1 MRRVPLISIILSL
14 VTLAV
19 ILAVYLVLRDFQ
31 KKAMQTSTDPF
42 LLIPADAE
50 LIFHIKKPALFRES
64 FALTGP
70 LGQDID
76 AIFSGE
82 NPTGLIHKIDSLAA
96 AYPSLSDY
104 RNTASALLSIHPDG
118 NMPLGNFLLQVSFP
132 SRVDQE
138 SLHTFIREKLF
149 PGMGFASHTENRQ
162 TIWSSEES
170 ADQPFMHYS
179 FNNNILSVSSS
190 AFLLQNTADLHEAG
204 QNLASD
210 SRFNTLRNSAGRF
223 SDNLFIRTHTLCHL
237 TQNLHHGN
245 SPLNLPCEDLA
256 GWQLWDVSYN
266 AGELLFTGYAQPGMH
281 GQKFIDILT
290 EQQKKESN
298 IAQHIPLH
306 TQTIVY
312 LGISDTETFSPD
324 YEQWLVIN
332 ELQEDFQRQRTRF
345 KDLSGIDP
353 DSLPRFWNGELA
365 WIVTESSEAS
375 EGIVLL
381 GIQNKD
387 QLLQNPDLKVF
398 ITDISS
404 DESSEM
410 LFAEELYRAALP
422 GMFPV
427 LSGGLVKNDFPYF
440 AFSGN
445 YLVASHSLEKLKA
458 YLNTLRFGF
467 NFTKS
472 EEAELMDEF
481 MQSGQN
487 IFLYQSLAKSNMGNW
502 IATSAGSEEN
512 SMESDKA
519 GKSSRS
525 FSLQI
530 LSSQG
535 HLAFSNAMLL
545 HRSEYSVSNPISWE
559 TNLDAPIHAGPY
571 RVYNHNT
578 GETEFILQDQ
588 ARQLYL
594 INKEGEILWKKEI
607 SGPAMSDIHQVDIY
621 KNSRYQYLFNTRN
634 YLHLVDRNGD
644 YVRGYPMRLPAPASA
659 GIAVFDYDSNK
670 NYRVIFP
677 AENRRIYNYSLR
689 REPVPGWE
697 YRQSEHLIRQP
708 LQHLHLEGKD
718 FLLATDTT
726 GRVQILDRR
735 GISRLRPQQSIS
747 LLPGT
752 RIYAHEPL
760 DGKPHFIVPGQNG
773 SVKQVFTDGSVFDIS
788 PDTLSND
795 YRFTYQSF
803 TGTTEKDLIFL
814 HNGNLKVYSIASRL
828 IFSLPIE
835 RGMEGEINI
844 IETIDNK
851 KFAAITDK
859 TGKRLFIVN
868 PGGTIPPPFPLSGD
882 TRFFLEEG
890 DTGSFFLVTGLG
902 NQLRSYNI
910 IMADER

>member
-1 MRRVPLISIILSL
+1 M

-31 KKAMQTSTDPF
+31 KKALQTATDPF

-76 AIFSGE
+76 AIFSGK
-82 NPTGLIHKIDSLAA
+82 NPTGLIHRIDSLAA
-96 AYPSLSDY
+96 AYPALSDY
-104 RNTASALLSIHPDG
+104 RNTASAFLSIHPEG
-118 NMPLGNFLLQVSFP
+118 NTPLQNFLLHVSFP

-138 SLHTFIREKLF
+138 SLHSFIREKLF
-149 PGMGFASHTENRQ
+149 SGMSFSSHGENRQ
-162 TIWSSEES
+162 TIWSSEKSE
-170 ADQPFMHYS
+170 DQPLIHYTFS
-179 FNNNILSVSSS
+179 NNVLSVSSS
-190 AFLLQNTADLHEAG
+190 AILLPKTADLQETG
-204 QNLASD
+204 QSLASD

-237 TQNLHHGN
+237 IQNQHPGK

-281 GQKFIDILT
+281 GQKFIDLLS

-306 TQTIVY
+306 TQTIAY
-312 LGISDTETFSPD
+312 LGVSDTRTFSSG
-324 YEQWLVIN
+324 YEQWLTIN
-332 ELQEDFQRQRTRF
+332 ELQEGFQRQRTRF

-353 DSLPRFWNGELA
+353 DSLPLIWNGELA
-365 WIVTESSEAS
+365 WIVPESTEANQ
-375 EGIVLL
+375 GVVLL
-381 GIQNKD
+381 GIHNKD
-387 QLLQNPDLKVF
+387 LLLQNPELKVF
-398 ITDISS
+398 ITDISPE
-404 DESSEM
+404 ESSEM
-410 LFAEELYRAALP
+410 LFAEEVYRVTLP

-427 LSGGLVKNDFPYF
+427 LSAGVVKDDFPYF

-458 YLNTLRFGF
+458 YISALRFGF

-487 IFLYQSLAKSNMGNW
+487 IFIYQSLAKSNMGNR
-502 IATSAGSEEN
+502 IATSAGSKEN
-512 SMESDKA
+512 SRESDKA
-519 GKSSRS
+519 SKSSRS

-545 HRSEYSVSNPISWE
+545 HRSEYSVSNPIRWE
-559 TNLDAPIHAGPY
+559 TELDAPIHKGPY
-571 RVYNHNT
+571 RVINHNT
-578 GETEFILQDQ
+578 GHVEFILQDQ
-588 ARQLYL
+588 AGQLYL
-594 INKEGEILWKKEI
+594 ISKDGDILWKKEI
-607 SGPAMSDIHQVDIY
+607 SGPVISDIHQVDIY
-621 KNSRYQYLFNTRN
+621 KNNRYQYLFNTRN
-634 YLHLVDRNGD
+634 FLHLIDRNGD

-659 GIAVFDYDSNK
+659 GIAVFDYDNNK
-670 NYRVIFP
+670 NYRIIYP

-689 REPVPGWE
+689 REPVPGWQ
-697 YRQSEHLIRQP
+697 YRQSDHLIRQP

-735 GISRLRPQQSIS
+735 GISRLRPQQNIS

-760 DGKPHFIVPGQNG
+760 DGKPHFIVPGLNG

-788 PDTLSND
+788 PDTLSHD

-844 IETIDNK
+844 IETTDNK

-859 TGKRLFIVN
+859 AGKRLFIVN

-882 TRFFLEEG
+882 TRFYLEEG
-890 DTGSFFLVTGLG
+890 DPGSFFLVTGLG
-902 NQLRSYNI
+902 NQVRSYNI
-910 IMADER
+910 IMTNER